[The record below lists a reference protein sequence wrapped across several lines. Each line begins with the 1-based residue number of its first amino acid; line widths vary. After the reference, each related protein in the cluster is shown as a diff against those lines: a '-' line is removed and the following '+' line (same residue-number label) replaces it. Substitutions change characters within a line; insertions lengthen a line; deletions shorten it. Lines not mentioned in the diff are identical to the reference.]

1 MILTTTAVVVAGDV
15 VAVDCDEH
23 DDFVMGRMNPIDGSI
38 FDWRSRMFLWE
49 SVRMWKYS
57 VDVDTT

>member
-38 FDWRSRMFLWE
+38 FDGRSRRMFQWE
-49 SVRMWKYS
+49 SVRMW
-57 VDVDTT
+57 